1 MTKVLVNIQ
10 TSNQEYKL
18 TQTMCFEEPSMT
30 KVQTSNQEYYFAK
43 GMWFEEPGMTNVL
56 FIIQTS
62 NLEY

>member
-18 TQTMCFEEPSMT
+18 TQTTCSEQPGMT
-30 KVQTSNQEYYFAK
+30 KVQTSNQEYYFIK
-43 GMWFEEPGMTNVL
+43 GMWSEELGMTNVL

-62 NLEY
+62 NQEY